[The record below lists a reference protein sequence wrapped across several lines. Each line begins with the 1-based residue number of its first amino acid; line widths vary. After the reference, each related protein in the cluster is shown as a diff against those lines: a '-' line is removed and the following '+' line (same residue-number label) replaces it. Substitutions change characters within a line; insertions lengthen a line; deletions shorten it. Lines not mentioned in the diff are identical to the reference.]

1 MADLHPPVRLPVD
14 VPAAA
19 AAMETMPTTH
29 LPSEAVQPQQAPQT
43 LRLAPQD
50 GATNGWCGANLELHP
65 RQARWFV
72 CRWVVHSAKSIVLQ
86 PPQ

>member
-29 LPSEAVQPQQAPQT
+29 LPSEAVQPQQA
-43 LRLAPQD
+43 
-50 GATNGWCGANLELHP
+50 TNGWCGANLELHP

-72 CRWVVHSAKSIVLQ
+72 CRWVAHSAKSIVLQ